1 MEKEDILMLA
11 QLLHTMKGLAD
22 KLEEDFNTKNA
33 ESLRKTKLE
42 MLRIQKKIKE
52 GI

>member
-11 QLLHTMKGLAD
+11 QLLHTMKDLVV
-22 KLEEDFNTKNA
+22 KLERDFNKKDA
-33 ESLRKTKLE
+33 DDLRKTKIEILK
-42 MLRIQKKIKE
+42 LQKKIRE